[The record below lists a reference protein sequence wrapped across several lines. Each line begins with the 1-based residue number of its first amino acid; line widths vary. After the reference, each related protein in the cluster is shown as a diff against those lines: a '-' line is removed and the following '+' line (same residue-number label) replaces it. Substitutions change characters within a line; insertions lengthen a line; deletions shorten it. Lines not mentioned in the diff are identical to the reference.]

1 MEKIELNN
9 LLKDGNVQITMR
21 RATFDRLQIRPQ
33 INYRSRT
40 QDEVF
45 FQKQDGAAVE
55 FEVVRR
61 MDFEPEGVF
70 EITVVYTVRR
80 NLADEYVGKDIDF
93 REQLRLYEQRDFN
106 ALCGNVF
113 SAMSLIISQFT
124 QMSNGMPLISPPVYC
139 GIAVKP
145 AAPAAEEK

>member
-1 MEKIELNN
+1 MEKIELNK

-21 RATFDRLQIRPQ
+21 RATFDRLQIRPS
-33 INYRSRT
+33 INYRGRT

-45 FQKQDGAAVE
+45 FQKQDGAAIE
-55 FEVVRR
+55 YEIVRR

-80 NLADEYVGKDIDF
+80 NLADEYVNGDVDF
-93 REQLRLYEQRDFN
+93 REQLRLYDQRDFN

-113 SAMSLIISQFT
+113 SAMSLMISQFT
-124 QMSNGMPLISPPVYC
+124 QASNGLPMVSPPVYC
-139 GIAVKP
+139 GIAAKP
-145 AAPAAEEK
+145 AENN

>member
-1 MEKIELNN
+1 MDKIEIAKLF
-9 LLKDGNVQITMR
+9 KDGPMQTTMR

-33 INYRSRT
+33 VNYRGRT

-70 EITVVYTVRR
+70 EITSVFTIRR
-80 NLADEYVGKDIDF
+80 TLNDEFVGQDIDF
-93 REQLRLYEQRDFN
+93 RELLHSFTATDFN
-106 ALCGNVF
+106 MLCGNVF
-113 SAMSLIISQFT
+113 SSMSLVISQLT
-124 QMSNGMPLISPPVYC
+124 QASNGIPMVSPPVYC
-139 GIAVKP
+139 GIAAKM
-145 AAPAAEEK
+145 ANAE